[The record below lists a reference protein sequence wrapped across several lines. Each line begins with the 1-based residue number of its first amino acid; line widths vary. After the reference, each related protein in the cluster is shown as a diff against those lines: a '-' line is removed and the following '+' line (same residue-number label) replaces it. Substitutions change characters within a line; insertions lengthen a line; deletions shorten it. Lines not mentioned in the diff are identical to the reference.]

1 MSFNK
6 ITIVGNLGR
15 DPELRQLSSGST
27 VCNFSVAVNE
37 TYRDKSGALRTTPT
51 WFRIAVFGKRADS
64 CAKYLK
70 KGKPVYVAGRLRP
83 REWEDDKGV
92 SHQVLEVRATDVK
105 FFGTED
111 SRSIKMA

>member
-15 DPELRQLSSGST
+15 DPQLRYLPSGT
-27 VCNFSVAVNE
+27 AVCNFSVAVNE
-37 TYRDKSGALRTTPT
+37 TYQDKSGALRTSPT

-64 CAKYLK
+64 CARYLK

-83 REWEDDKGV
+83 REWEDDKGM
-92 SHQVLEVRATDVK
+92 SHQVLEVRATDVR
-105 FFGTED
+105 FFGTEG
-111 SRSIKMA
+111 SHSIKVS

>member
-15 DPELRQLSSGST
+15 DPELRQLPSGAN

-37 TYRDKSGALRTTPT
+37 TYRDGSGALLTSPT
-51 WFRIAVFGKRADS
+51 WFRIAVFGRRADD
-64 CAKYLK
+64 CAKYLQR
-70 KGKPVYVAGRLRP
+70 GKPVYVAGRLRP
-83 REWEDDKGV
+83 KEWQDDKGV

-105 FFGTED
+105 FFGTE
-111 SRSIKMA
+111 SSSSIKIR